1 VPVDIHITKSRTPTN
16 RERKS
21 LQVINRLQHNGLL
34 AAVVVARGVVV
45 EQTSEQL
52 KSLLDK
58 LVEERKSQEFPSE
71 TKEAVRNLL
80 KSGGFKPSGRNKPA
94 SEYLAQAAR
103 EGRFP
108 LINNLVDINNYISLK
123 TGLPI
128 SLLDAD
134 AIFNT
139 LILRHGADGE
149 RYVFNSAGQEIDLAG
164 LICACSESDMP
175 LGNPVKDSIAGK
187 IKDQSTDVVGIMYAP
202 NTGALCEVAKASL
215 VEFAELLSTEG
226 KAKEVETILA

>member
-1 VPVDIHITKSRTPTN
+1 M
-16 RERKS
+16 
-21 LQVINRLQHNGLL
+21 QVINRLEHSGLL

-52 KSLLDK
+52 KSLLDH
-58 LVEERKSQEFPSE
+58 LVDERKNLEFPSDV
-71 TKEAVRNLL
+71 KEAVRNLL

-108 LINNLVDINNYISLK
+108 LINNLVDINNFISLK

-149 RYVFNSAGQEIDLAG
+149 RYVFNSAGQEIDLEG
-164 LICACSESDMP
+164 LICACSEKDAP

-187 IKDQSTDVVGIMYAP
+187 IKDCSTNVVGIMYAP
-202 NTGALCEVAKASL
+202 NKGALCEVAKAS
-215 VEFAELLSTEG
+215 VMEFADLFRSEG